1 VSLAAEP
8 LAAQP
13 DAPRFGSTWMQAEAE
28 GSLVRWQP
36 WTVATVERARSE
48 GRNVYVF
55 VGTETAELSRSTLEQ
70 IFGRKE
76 TADWLNENFLCVLVD
91 AAAQP
96 DVAAF
101 AQHYLAS
108 VKQARGWPAHL
119 WLTPDFRPYDGSG
132 YLPATEEWGRP
143 GFLKSARTALDQ
155 WREDPAGAQALARE
169 AEERMRLGPV
179 ERPAPGAIDALLER
193 ATAAWIAAVDPVY
206 GGFGTAPKEPEP
218 ETIRFLLTRGE
229 AARAAALQAARAVV
243 GGGLHDRTGGGFFRR
258 TLGADW
264 SEPQQQK
271 ALLDQARVAIALFA
285 AADAAGEPA
294 LRAAG
299 ETALAF
305 AWRELQRP
313 DGSWAAVWDATGE
326 GARPVLRGKA
336 RPAELGMLALA
347 LHESDDPAQRRRA
360 AELAR
365 ELAAALLEGG
375 GGNARA
381 TVHDVLAATAALR
394 AVSGN
399 EAAGRLAA
407 RVAAAAFDAEAGTYL
422 SVRAE
427 GLPFPPPALPEPFRA
442 EAFALRGAPAGDAA
456 VAGALRARLW
466 WDFEYEPLPPGEI
479 LLALSAG
486 F

>member
-155 WREDPAGAQALARE
+155 WRGDPAGARALARE
-169 AEERMRLGPV
+169 AEERMRLVSV
-179 ERPAPGAIDALLER
+179 ERPAPGAIESLLER
-193 ATAAWIAAVDPVY
+193 ATAAWIAAVDPVH

-229 AARAAALQAARAVV
+229 AARVAALQAARAVV
-243 GGGLHDRTGGGFFRR
+243 AGGLHDRTGGGFFRR
-258 TLGADW
+258 TLGAAW

-271 ALLDQARVAIALFA
+271 ALLDQARVATALFA
-285 AADAAGEPA
+285 AADAAGEPV

-299 ETALAF
+299 EAALAF
-305 AWRELQRP
+305 AWRDLQRP
-313 DGSWAAVWDATGE
+313 DGSWAALWDATGE
-326 GARPVLRGKA
+326 AGRPVLRGQA

-347 LHESDDPAQRRRA
+347 LHASGDAVQRQRA
-360 AELAR
+360 SELAR
-365 ELAAALLEGG
+365 NLAAALEDGG
-375 GGNARA
+375 GTAPA
-381 TVHDVLAATAALR
+381 TVHDLLAATAALR
-394 AVSGN
+394 TVLGA

-442 EAFALRGAPAGDAA
+442 EAFALRSALADKAA
-456 VAGALRARLW
+456 AAGAQRARLW

-486 F
+486 Y